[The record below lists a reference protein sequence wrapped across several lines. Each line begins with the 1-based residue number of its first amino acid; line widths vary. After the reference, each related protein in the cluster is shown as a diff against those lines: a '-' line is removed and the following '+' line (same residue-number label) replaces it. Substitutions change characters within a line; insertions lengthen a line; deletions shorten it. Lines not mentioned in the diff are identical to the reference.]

1 MKSLVKRGW
10 SRYVGPHGVGVR
22 LPQQAYVGVMSLVKR
37 APGGTKT
44 TKRAYEVIKGHW
56 PLMTSDDLG
65 KVTVSVRTTDIT
77 SQHLSMS
84 ISPANIP
91 KFTSFKR
98 WNGTERKFRLT
109 WPRKSGHRS
118 NVIVGTDLKFSGKVW
133 NCSTVRYTYQV
144 SWRSADPFVSYSWKT
159 RGGCINPPVPLRWV
173 SPFNISVISSD
184 LIFFAPYSQ

>member
-1 MKSLVKRGW
+1 MGIFRPQWPYFDTFGW
-10 SRYVGPHGVGVR
+10 QTDTNSQSA
-22 LPQQAYVGVMSLVKR
+22 QQIT
-37 APGGTKT
+37 PGGTKT
-44 TKRAYEVIKGHW
+44 TKMAYEVIKGHW

-144 SWRSADPFVSYSWKT
+144 SWRSADPFASYSWKT
-159 RGGCINPPVPLRWV
+159 RGGCINPPVPARVKVGQSL
-173 SPFNISVISSD
+173 
-184 LIFFAPYSQ
+184 